1 MLIVA
6 LAIALLLG
14 VIAQVVYLHRMS
26 EIEVLS
32 RVQEEHLDH
41 VRNVANQIRFYFQH
55 QLLLMRSLSFL
66 IPLPPSDADK
76 TRKDVLDH
84 LNQMR
89 GLYVERIS
97 VFDMAGW
104 VRYSTDANILGS
116 NVGQQPFFVWAKM
129 DQNREKVL
137 AAPVVEVDGR
147 AHRNVRPRSVQS
159 HSERTSPHP
168 FRFLIAI
175 PLYQVSPGSGH
186 SRSDRKFT
194 GAISLVV
201 NLEES
206 LVAKLRI
213 VNPERNSYQLWMM
226 DKDGTLLFESYH
238 PDMVLRNI
246 FEGDEGCK
254 RCHRSFDYA
263 KQILEKK
270 EGTISYQ
277 VENVPEKLA
286 AFTSIEWEGQSWR
299 LVMASDYDV
308 MTAFSKR
315 SLKGH
320 LTLLSIFVLVLI
332 AGSVLIHRH
341 DRSRIQAEE
350 EVRHWR
356 EKQVL
361 ENRARESQER
371 YRMLVETMNEG
382 LGVMDEKG
390 VWIYVNDRLCEMVG
404 HSRDE
409 MIGQP
414 ITEFL
419 DREGQQIYKDQMA
432 KRRKGYSEL
441 YEITGVRKDGQRLF
455 VRVSPKSI
463 FDDQGAFRGS
473 FAVITDITALK
484 QTEETLRE
492 SEKQLR
498 SLSFQVLMAQEKER
512 GRISR
517 ELHDELGQ
525 SLAVLKLRLK
535 FLEKNFE
542 KDPKKVREECEHS
555 FQYIDQVIEEVRRL
569 SRDLTP
575 SIVEDLGLSNALR
588 YLINNFGRNNSLE
601 LTLDSKDAD
610 IDHLLSPDVQVVI
623 YRILQEALTNIG
635 RHAQASHASVVL
647 EMRDQSLSLLVK
659 DDGKGFDVLE
669 VMRSKP
675 PSKGLGLATMQER
688 AKMLGGT
695 SEIWSQEGKGTRIS
709 FHFPLDQEGR
719 L

>member
-1 MLIVA
+1 MLRSKQNILIVA

-32 RVQEEHLDH
+32 RFQEEHLEH
-41 VRNVANQIRFYFQH
+41 VQKVADQIRFYFQH

-66 IPLPPSDADK
+66 ISLPSSDADK
-76 TRKDVLDH
+76 TRKDLLDH
-84 LNQMR
+84 VNQMR
-89 GLYVERIS
+89 SLYVERIS
-97 VFDMAGW
+97 VCDMAGW

-116 NVGQQPFFVWAKM
+116 NLGQRPFFVWAKEE
-129 DQNREKVL
+129 QNREKVL
-137 AAPVVEVDGR
+137 ASPLVEAGE
-147 AHRNVRPRSVQS
+147 RPYGSSR
-159 HSERTSPHP
+159 PL
-168 FRFLIAI
+168 RFLIAI
-175 PLYQVSPGSGH
+175 PLYQGSLGLGH
-186 SRSDRKFT
+186 SESDRKFT
-194 GAISLVV
+194 GAISLVI

-206 LVAKLRI
+206 LVAQLRI
-213 VNPERNSYQLWMM
+213 VHPERNSYQLWMM
-226 DKDGTLLFESYH
+226 DQNGTLLFQSHH
-238 PDMVLRNI
+238 PDMVVRNI
-246 FEGDEGCK
+246 FEGDESCN

-277 VENVPEKLA
+277 VANLPEKLA

-315 SLKGH
+315 SLEGH
-320 LTLLSIFVLVLI
+320 LTLLSIFVFVLI

-356 EKQVL
+356 EKETL

-371 YRMLVETMNEG
+371 YRMLVETMNAG

-390 VWIYVNDRLCEMVG
+390 GWIYVNDRLCDMVG
-404 HSRDE
+404 YSRDE
-409 MIGQP
+409 MIGRP
-414 ITEFL
+414 VAEFL
-419 DREGQQIYKDQMA
+419 DREGQQIYVDQMP
-432 KRRKGYSEL
+432 KRRKGYSEP
-441 YEITGVRKDGQRLF
+441 YETTGVRKDGQRLF
-455 VRVSPKSI
+455 ARVSPKPI

-484 QTEETLRE
+484 RTEETLRE
-492 SEKQLR
+492 SEEHLQA
-498 SLSFQVLMAQEKER
+498 LSFQLLMAQEKER

-542 KDPKKVREECEHS
+542 KDPEKVREECEQS
-555 FQYIDQVIEEVRRL
+555 FQYIDQMIEEVRRL
-569 SRDLTP
+569 SRDLSP
-575 SIVEDLGLSNALR
+575 SMVEDLGLSNALR
-588 YLINNFGRNNSLE
+588 WLINNFGRNNSLE
-601 LTLDSKDAD
+601 LTLDIKDAD
-610 IDHLLSPDVQVVI
+610 IDHLLSQVAQVVI

-635 RHAQASHASVVL
+635 KHARASHVSVAID
-647 EMRDQSLSLLVK
+647 RQDKDLSLLVQ
-659 DDGKGFDVLE
+659 DDGKGFDVTEAL
-669 VMRSKP
+669 RSKA
-675 PSKGLGLATMQER
+675 PSKGLGLVTMQER

-695 SEIWSQEGKGTRIS
+695 LEVWSQKGKGTRIS
-709 FHFPLDQEGR
+709 LHFPLDDKGR